1 MPSSSSTAAAL
12 AFAFAIGG
20 VGCAGYTAKPVTS
33 DAQDGQEDG
42 VRYYEI
48 APYLL
53 VYSDGNGN
61 LTSRIEMMPDTSRK
75 MVMDL
80 HAFASKNNSTLTFEN
95 GVLVSSN
102 FVLDN
107 TAIPAQV
114 IESIK
119 TFGTAAIA
127 NAFNEPGA
135 ASTVRRIP
143 PPYLFKI
150 VVDKD
155 GTRLVGGPGR
165 DARGNAVVIHVSVT
179 REAATSAADGSTK

>member
-1 MPSSSSTAAAL
+1 MTSSSSIAAVL
-12 AFAFAIGG
+12 AFAFTICG
-20 VGCAGYTAKPVTS
+20 VGCAGFTAKPVTS
-33 DAQDGQEDG
+33 DVQDSQEDG

-61 LTSRIEMMPDTSRK
+61 LNSRIEMMPDTSRK

-107 TAIPAQV
+107 TAIPTQL

-119 TFGTAAIA
+119 TLGTAAIA

-135 ASTVRRIP
+135 GTVRRIP

-150 VVDKD
+150 VVDSD
-155 GTRLVGGPGR
+155 GTRLVGGPGE
-165 DARGNAVVIHVSVT
+165 DAHGKAMVINVTVT
-179 REAATSAADGSTK
+179 REAATSAAEGGTR